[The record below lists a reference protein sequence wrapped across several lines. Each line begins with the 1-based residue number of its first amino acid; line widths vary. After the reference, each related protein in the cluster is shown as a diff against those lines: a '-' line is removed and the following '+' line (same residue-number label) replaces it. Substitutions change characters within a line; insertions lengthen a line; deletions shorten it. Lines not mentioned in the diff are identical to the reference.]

1 MNRLIG
7 KRNESKLIANGIET
21 SGLIDTGSEI
31 STVSE
36 EFWESLHQRPKMHA
50 VKELE
55 IKCADGSTL
64 PYRGFIEITLGVP
77 ALQADPVSA
86 LFLVVPMT
94 DYNRNVPFIVGT
106 NVIREYK
113 KSESMTDD
121 VPESWQLAFKSLSAQ
136 HVGTVKTT
144 NKVTLQ
150 PWEVRDITGF
160 VRKVRQCDSA
170 ITEATEVGHCPN
182 VTTSPRIVALDNPG
196 KTARVPV
203 RVCNMTAKL
212 ITLPQKTSLC
222 DLHEVKVLR
231 SVPLGDKDTVKAH
244 VNQQTVDTEKTS
256 HLDGINLENTKLT
269 VEQKQEALQFL
280 TKWQHVFSKSST
292 DLGCTNLVQHEI
304 KLENEQP
311 FKEPYRRIPPALIQE
326 VREHLK
332 EMLEA
337 GVIRSS
343 NSPFSSN
350 VVIVRKKDGTIRF
363 CIDYR
368 KLNLRT
374 IKDAYAI
381 PRIDDTLHLLAGAK
395 YFTKLDLKSGYWQ
408 VELKEEDKPK
418 TAFQVGPLGF
428 YECNRMPFGLCNAPA
443 TFQRLM
449 ERCMGE
455 MNLRDCLIY
464 LDDIIVFSSTFEEH
478 LERLQ
483 AVFFRLELHNLK
495 LKATKCEFFKS
506 QVVYLGHVVSEA
518 GIQADPAK
526 IEAVRN
532 WPVPKIVKEVRQFL
546 GFTGYYRR
554 FVKGF
559 AAIARPL
566 NDLLVGLDTNPK
578 ASRKKKTSK
587 KQVLF
592 EWSEEHQQSF
602 ETLIDKLTSPPVLAY
617 ADCRLPFSV
626 HTDASTSG
634 LGAVL
639 YQKQDG
645 KERVVAYA
653 SRSLKPSEKNYP
665 AHKLEFLALKWA
677 ISEKF
682 RDYLYGSKFEVLTDN
697 NPLTYVLTTAKLDA
711 TGQRWV
717 ASLCDYDFVIIYRS
731 GRKNVDADSLSRVPS
746 PEKEEQIILPEVLR
760 ALSFSLKVENCPLV
774 ESVAISDTPETVPP
788 LVQPEIS
795 EQQLNAHGLTT
806 KDWRIAQQAVP
817 SLKLIM
823 DRLEQG
829 LDAPD
834 KKEVDSTINTR
845 YFKDWEKYCL
855 TGGVL
860 HRKATLNGQEFLQL
874 VLPPGYQDIV
884 FQALHDDLGHQGRD
898 RTTMLIKQRFFWP
911 GMDSFI
917 KSKVKS
923 CDRCIRRKTNI
934 GQRAKLVNIQST
946 APMEIVCIDYLSL
959 EPSKG
964 GVENIL
970 VITDHFTRY
979 AQAIPTKNQT
989 ARTTARV
996 LFDNFIV
1003 HYGFPARI
1011 HSDQGQ
1017 CFESNL
1023 IKELC
1028 TIADVEKSRTTP
1040 YHPMGNGQVER
1051 FNQTL
1056 LQMLGTLEESKKSDW
1071 KAHVP
1076 SLVHAYNS
1084 TFHDSTG
1091 YSPYFLMFGR
1101 HPRLAI
1107 DAFFGLNPDVLAA
1120 KTHTEYVRKLRQRLH
1135 FAYQKASREAK
1146 KSAAH
1151 HKSTYDLKARSSV
1164 IQPGDRVLVRNVGIR
1179 GKHKLAD
1186 RWEHKPYIVKQQP
1199 NPDIPVFVVQEEGS
1213 RKKPRILHRNLL
1225 LPFMGLPCMD
1235 PTQSSGQSSEVEE
1248 EVPLGSAATD
1258 VDNEPEL
1265 HLVLSS
1271 SEDSEVDSEVDT
1283 HSQLGY
1289 EASSDADSIPTQSP
1303 SRYVIPMRRRKGQPG
1318 LLPRRLPLTDQHATS
1333 DSPDATNG
1341 RSRPR
1346 RSRRKPSWMRDNNW
1360 VVGQIHTFSVDPD
1373 RVVYL

>member
-1 MNRLIG
+1 M
-7 KRNESKLIANGIET
+7 
-21 SGLIDTGSEI
+21 
-31 STVSE
+31 
-36 EFWESLHQRPKMHA
+36 
-50 VKELE
+50 
-55 IKCADGSTL
+55 
-64 PYRGFIEITLGVP
+64 
-77 ALQADPVSA
+77 
-86 LFLVVPMT
+86 
-94 DYNRNVPFIVGT
+94 
-106 NVIREYK
+106 
-113 KSESMTDD
+113 
-121 VPESWQLAFKSLSAQ
+121 
-136 HVGTVKTT
+136 
-144 NKVTLQ
+144 
-150 PWEVRDITGF
+150 
-160 VRKVRQCDSA
+160 
-170 ITEATEVGHCPN
+170 
-182 VTTSPRIVALDNPG
+182 
-196 KTARVPV
+196 
-203 RVCNMTAKL
+203 
-212 ITLPQKTSLC
+212 
-222 DLHEVKVLR
+222 
-231 SVPLGDKDTVKAH
+231 
-244 VNQQTVDTEKTS
+244 
-256 HLDGINLENTKLT
+256 
-269 VEQKQEALQFL
+269 
-280 TKWQHVFSKSST
+280 
-292 DLGCTNLVQHEI
+292 
-304 KLENEQP
+304 
-311 FKEPYRRIPPALIQE
+311 
-326 VREHLK
+326 
-332 EMLEA
+332 
-337 GVIRSS
+337 
-343 NSPFSSN
+343 
-350 VVIVRKKDGTIRF
+350 
-363 CIDYR
+363 
-368 KLNLRT
+368 RT

-381 PRIDDTLHLLAGAK
+381 PCIDDTLHLLAGAK

-464 LDDIIVFSSTFEEH
+464 LDDIIIFSSTFEEH

-483 AVFFRLELHNLK
+483 AVFSRLELHNLK

-532 WPVPKIVKEVRQFL
+532 WPVPKTVKEVRQFL
-546 GFTGYYRR
+546 GFTGYYCR

-566 NDLLVGLDTNPK
+566 NDLLVGHDTNPK
-578 ASRKKKTSK
+578 ASKKRKTSR
-587 KQVLF
+587 KQALF
-592 EWSEEHQQSF
+592 EWKEEHQKSY

-617 ADCRLPFSV
+617 ADCRSTFSV
-626 HTDASTSG
+626 HTDASSSG

-639 YQKQDG
+639 YQKQDS
-645 KERVVAYA
+645 KEQVVAYA

-677 ISEKF
+677 VSEKF

-717 ASLCDYDFVIIYRS
+717 ASLCDYDFVIKYRS
-731 GRKNVDADSLSRVPS
+731 GRKNIDADSLSRVPS
-746 PEKEEQIILPEVLR
+746 SEKEERVILPEVLK
-760 ALSFSLKVENCPLV
+760 ALSFSLKVENCPLI
-774 ESVAISDTPETVPP
+774 ESVALSDTSATVPP
-788 LVQPEIS
+788 LLQLEIS
-795 EQQLNAHGLTT
+795 EQHLNAHGLTT
-806 KDWRIAQQAVP
+806 KDWRKAQQATP
-817 SLKLIM
+817 SLKLIT

-829 LDAPD
+829 LDVPN
-834 KKEVDSTINTR
+834 KKDVDPKMDTR
-845 YFKDWEKYCL
+845 YFKDWDKFCL
-855 TGGVL
+855 SGGVL
-860 HRKATLNGQEFLQL
+860 HRKATLNGQDFLQL

-898 RTTMLIKQRFFWP
+898 RTTALIKQRFFWP

-934 GQRAKLVNIQST
+934 GQRAKLVNIEST

-979 AQAIPTKNQT
+979 AQAFPTKNQT

-996 LFDNFIV
+996 LFDNFVV

-1056 LQMLGTLEESKKSDW
+1056 PKMLGTLEESKKSDW

-1107 DAFFGLNPDVLAA
+1107 DAFFGLNSDVLAA

-1135 FAYQKASREAK
+1135 FAYQKASKEAQ
-1146 KSAAH
+1146 KSVAH
-1151 HKSTYDLKARSSV
+1151 HKSGYDLKARSSV
-1164 IQPGDRVLVRNVGIR
+1164 IEPGDRVLVRNVGIR

-1186 RWEHKPYIVKQQP
+1186 RWEHTPYIVKDQP
-1199 NPDIPVFVVQEEGS
+1199 NPDIPVYAVQQEGS

-1225 LPFMGLPCMD
+1225 LPFMGLPCLD
-1235 PTQSSGQSSEVEE
+1235 QTQSSDHSSVAEDHL
-1248 EVPLGSAATD
+1248 PLDPIAIEAE
-1258 VDNEPEL
+1258 NEPEGTL
-1265 HLVLSS
+1265 ESS
-1271 SEDSEVDSEVDT
+1271 SREDSEVDSEIDT
-1283 HSQLGY
+1283 QSQSGY
-1289 EASSDADSIPTQSP
+1289 EASSDADSIPQN
-1303 SRYVIPMRRRKGQPG
+1303 SRGKYVIPMRRQPGQPG
-1318 LLPRRLPLTDQHATS
+1318 LTRRLSMGSALQSSS
-1333 DSPDATNG
+1333 DSDDSK
-1341 RSRPR
+1341 RKPR
-1346 RSRRKPSWMRDNNW
+1346 TKRLRRKPAWMQNNDW
-1360 VVGQIHTFSVDPD
+1360 LIGQMHTFSVDPD
-1373 RVVYL
+1373 RVAYL

>member
-1 MNRLIG
+1 M
-7 KRNESKLIANGIET
+7 NGIET
-21 SGLIDTGSEI
+21 TGLIDTGSEI

-36 EFWESLHQRPKMHA
+36 QFWNSLNPKPEIH
-50 VKELE
+50 VVQELE
-55 IKCADGSTL
+55 IKCADGNTL
-64 PYRGFIEITLGVP
+64 PYRGVVELTIGVP
-77 ALQADPVSA
+77 TLQEDLVSA
-86 LFLVVPMT
+86 LFLVVPAT
-94 DYNRNVPFIVGT
+94 DYNKTVPFTVGT
-106 NVIREYK
+106 NVIREFQ
-113 KSESMTDD
+113 KSNSADI
-121 VPESWQLAFKSLSAQ
+121 PEAWKVAFNALLAQ
-136 HVGTVKTT
+136 HVGSVKTT
-144 NKVTLQ
+144 TKVTLK
-150 PWEVRDITGF
+150 PWEVKDVTGF
-160 VRKVRQCDSA
+160 VRKDRNCDAA
-170 ITEATEVGHCPN
+170 ITESTEIGNTPHVSA
-182 VTTSPRIVALDNPG
+182 SPRIVTLSNPG

-203 RVCNMTAKL
+203 RVCNMSAKVV
-212 ITLPQKTSLC
+212 TLPSKTSLC

-231 SVPLGDKDTVKAH
+231 SLPLGDKDSVKAH
-244 VNQQTVDTEKTS
+244 VNQHRAETDNPS
-256 HLDGINLENTKLT
+256 HLAGIDLSDTKLSP
-269 VEQKQEALQFL
+269 EQKQEASQFL
-280 TKWQHVFSKSST
+280 NQWQHVFSKSPT
-292 DLGCTNLVQHEI
+292 DLGCTDLVQHEI
-304 KLENEQP
+304 HLENEQP

-337 GVIRSS
+337 GAIRSS

-350 VVIVRKKDGTIRF
+350 VVIVRKKDGSIRF

-455 MNLRDCLIY
+455 LNLRDCLIY

-483 AVFFRLELHNLK
+483 AVFSRLELHNLK

-506 QVVYLGHVVSEA
+506 RVVYLGHVVSED

-526 IEAVRN
+526 LEAVRN
-532 WPVPKIVKEVRQFL
+532 WPVPKNVKEVRQFL

-566 NDLLVGLDTNPK
+566 NDLLIGHETNPK
-578 ASRKKKTSK
+578 ASKRRKPSK
-587 KQVLF
+587 KPALF
-592 EWSEEHQQSF
+592 EWKEEHQQSF

-645 KERVVAYA
+645 KDRVVAYA

-682 RDYLYGSKFEVLTDN
+682 RDYLYGSKFEVFTDN
-697 NPLTYVLTTAKLDA
+697 NPLTYILTTAKLDA

-717 ASLCDYDFVIIYRS
+717 ASLCDYDFVIKYRS
-731 GRKNVDADSLSRVPS
+731 GRKNIDADGLSRVPLA
-746 PEKEEQIILPEVLR
+746 EKQERKTHVPLAEKQERVVLPEVLK
-760 ALSFSLKVENCPLV
+760 ALSFSLTVENCPLI
-774 ESVAISDTPETVPP
+774 ESMALSDSSASIPP
-788 LVQPEIS
+788 LLQPEVS
-795 EQQLNAHGLTT
+795 EQQLQAHGLTS
-806 KDWRIAQQAVP
+806 KDWRTAQQETP
-817 SLKLIM
+817 TLKLIM
-823 DRLEQG
+823 DRIEQG
-829 LDAPD
+829 LDAPA
-834 KKEVDSTINTR
+834 KKDIDPSIDTR
-845 YFKDWEKYCL
+845 YFKDWEKHYL
-855 TGGVL
+855 SNGVL
-860 HRKATLNGQEFLQL
+860 HRKTSLNGQEFLQL

-917 KSKVKS
+917 KSKVKA
-923 CDRCIRRKTNI
+923 CDRCIRRKTNT
-934 GQRAKLVNIQST
+934 GNRAKLVNIEST
-946 APMEIVCIDYLSL
+946 APMEIVCIEYLSL

-979 AQAIPTKNQT
+979 AQAFPTKNQT

-1017 CFESNL
+1017 CFESKL

-1028 TIADVEKSRTTP
+1028 SIADVEKSRTTP

-1056 LQMLGTLEESKKSDW
+1056 LQMLGTLDESKKSDW

-1091 YSPYFLMFGR
+1091 YSPFFLMFGR

-1107 DAFFGLNPDVLAA
+1107 DAFFGLSPDVLAA
-1120 KTHTEYVRKLRQRLH
+1120 KTHTEYVKKLRQRLS
-1135 FAYQKASREAK
+1135 FAYQKASREART
-1146 KSAAH
+1146 SAAH
-1151 HKSTYDLKARSSV
+1151 HKSNYDLKARSSV
-1164 IQPGDRVLVRNVGIR
+1164 LEPGDRVLVRNVGIR

-1186 RWEHKPYIVKQQP
+1186 RWEHKPFIVKDRP
-1199 NPDIPVFVVQEEGS
+1199 NPDIPVYVVQEEGS

-1225 LPFMGLPCMD
+1225 LPFMGLPCLD
-1235 PTQSSGQSSEVEE
+1235 KSGVSSHSSVEE
-1248 EVPLGSAATD
+1248 VQNEPVPTANTA
-1258 VDNEPEL
+1258 DNEPRVPP
-1265 HLVLSS
+1265 LVLSS
-1271 SEDSEVDSEVDT
+1271 DEDSEICSEAEV
-1283 HSQLGY
+1283 HSLSGY
-1289 EASSDADSIPTQSP
+1289 EASSDAESLPVDSRKYIIPA
-1303 SRYVIPMRRRKGQPG
+1303 RRGPGQPIA
-1318 LLPRRLPLTDQHATS
+1318 LPRRLSVGDQTHSRSALTSSSS
-1333 DSPDATNG
+1333 DEG
-1341 RSRPR
+1341 RRPR
-1346 RSRRKPSWMRDNNW
+1346 RPQRARKKPPWMADPDW
-1360 VVGQIHTFSVDPD
+1360 VVG
-1373 RVVYL
+1373 